1 MNLGHD
7 ISNARTRLTAGAG
20 RVNLSHFGFSSGN
33 GIGFLKCLLKSR
45 KDMLGYLT
53 RHLWQVTYFAWPSY
67 DFHSD
72 GNMQL
77 KNTSP

>member
-1 MNLGHD
+1 
-7 ISNARTRLTAGAG
+7 
-20 RVNLSHFGFSSGN
+20 
-33 GIGFLKCLLKSR
+33 
-45 KDMLGYLT
+45 MLGYLT

-77 KNTSP
+77 KNTSPQSEIEIFFPWLHVPNACYMPRYSMYIAARRLSPGYT